1 MSKGDLRVVI
11 CNHLLADTAPPGLEV
26 VRISDDR
33 GVSCHIYM
41 EAQIFTPDSKRL
53 IFQRSGNPHGSDI
66 NDPTHKFV
74 ICDIEDR
81 CRLMTLTEEIGA
93 TAISIS
99 PDGKYA
105 YYFVIEG
112 FELYG
117 SNPRPKGGRLTLKR
131 VRMDGCERET
141 LMSFDA
147 PELRGPAAEPFD
159 RVFPRSSISA
169 DGKRLAFPH
178 GKEDLGWGLLIFNL
192 ESGQVSLALEGPT
205 WTDMHPQYNPVSD
218 PACIYDILVQHNH
231 HDGAKVNVDV
241 HVVRDDGANLRT
253 LAWGRNGTEYCQGHQ
268 CWRGRTGKAITSLTN
283 GHLIEGSPVP
293 DMGHLGANTP
303 GAQRND
309 LTWPNP
315 GFAHFATDVAGTRII
330 SDFQDRKTN
339 KTAIVL
345 ADLPDDPDGHLQNV
359 TTLLY
364 PQTKAHA
371 HPFLSPDG
379 SMGFFN
385 SDESGILQAYMV
397 RGF

>member
-147 PELRGPAAEPFD
+147 PELRGRP
-159 RVFPRSSISA
+159 
-169 DGKRLAFPH
+169 LN
-178 GKEDLGWGLLIFNL
+178 LLI
-192 ESGQVSLALEGPT
+192 VS
-205 WTDMHPQYNPVSD
+205 S
-218 PACIYDILVQHNH
+218 LVRPSPPMEN
-231 HDGAKVNVDV
+231 G
-241 HVVRDDGANLRT
+241 LPFRT
-253 LAWGRNGTEYCQGHQ
+253 KKTLV
-268 CWRGRTGKAITSLTN
+268 
-283 GHLIEGSPVP
+283 GSV
-293 DMGHLGANTP
+293 
-303 GAQRND
+303 
-309 LTWPNP
+309 
-315 GFAHFATDVAGTRII
+315 
-330 SDFQDRKTN
+330 DFQPGEWSG
-339 KTAIVL
+339 L
-345 ADLPDDPDGHLQNV
+345 AR
-359 TTLLY
+359 T
-364 PQTKAHA
+364 
-371 HPFLSPDG
+371 
-379 SMGFFN
+379 
-385 SDESGILQAYMV
+385 
-397 RGF
+397 